1 MKRFDHHR
9 LDGAEIRL
17 GATPILI
24 TPEGFRHYRGIAT
37 IGDVVLVYN
46 DEDPPH
52 NEFRP
57 GSEVASE
64 RAAATLLGK
73 PLTNEHPRLMRGKLF
88 TADDT
93 GGIQDSILGV
103 VLESHVTTTPLGK
116 PAIEVVVV
124 VYSRE
129 LQGEIE
135 SGKVELSPGYDSTPD
150 PIAIDSMPPRV
161 IGEHEGMPYHVVQ
174 REVKY
179 NHLSVVSR
187 ARTRTQAGEF
197 ARLDQGAY
205 MDPENMITDACKTDA
220 GGLSEAGLAAV
231 AAMEEAD
238 RKFIESCIAKAM
250 EDEEED
256 KEEASEELVEAGAEL
271 AAVEISP
278 EQAVGEVD
286 AKNGSEGMDEIK
298 KQLADLAA
306 KIETIVKGNGGARAD
321 SAGINIDEVLKK
333 AEERSRKA
341 LNGAMAEQ
349 LGDIERLKSAGVR
362 VDSYDRESVMG
373 GMLAHVITHTP
384 SMKPLAERAVKD
396 GRFGDL
402 RELFTIADTA
412 ARSARIDAE
421 GQTLGRAVFDAN
433 PSGVSYALPGK

>member
-1 MKRFDHHR
+1 
-9 LDGAEIRL
+9 
-17 GATPILI
+17 
-24 TPEGFRHYRGIAT
+24 
-37 IGDVVLVYN
+37 
-46 DEDPPH
+46 
-52 NEFRP
+52 
-57 GSEVASE
+57 
-64 RAAATLLGK
+64 
-73 PLTNEHPRLMRGKLF
+73 
-88 TADDT
+88 
-93 GGIQDSILGV
+93 
-103 VLESHVTTTPLGK
+103 
-116 PAIEVVVV
+116 
-124 VYSRE
+124 
-129 LQGEIE
+129 
-135 SGKVELSPGYDSTPD
+135 
-150 PIAIDSMPPRV
+150 
-161 IGEHEGMPYHVVQ
+161 
-174 REVKY
+174 
-179 NHLSVVSR
+179 
-187 ARTRTQAGEF
+187 
-197 ARLDQGAY
+197 
-205 MDPENMITDACKTDA
+205 
-220 GGLSEAGLAAV
+220 
-231 AAMEEAD
+231 MEEAD

-256 KEEASEELVEAGAEL
+256 KEEASEELVEAGAEP

-384 SMKPLAERAVKD
+384 GMKSLAERAVKD

-402 RELFTIADTA
+402 REMFTIADTA